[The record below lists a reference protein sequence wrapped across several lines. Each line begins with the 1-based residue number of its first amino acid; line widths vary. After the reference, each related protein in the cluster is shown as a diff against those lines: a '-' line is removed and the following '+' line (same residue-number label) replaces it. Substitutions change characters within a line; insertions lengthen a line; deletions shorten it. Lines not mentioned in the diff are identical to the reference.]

1 MTLERVEKEAF
12 AVIGLEGSTEEG
24 AGFVQ
29 RLWAEANARFPEV
42 EPLALRDESGC
53 LLGVWGAMTDPS
65 RSCLPWTEGFTRGV
79 YLAGVECGMDAVRVE
94 PGTVATEAQP
104 PVGWVKWIV
113 PGFAY
118 LRAERENDA
127 TFAEMIGYM
136 QENGLSLAGAAQDFT
151 CPATGKNFILFPIRR
166 L

>member
-1 MTLERVEKEAF
+1 MTVERVVKAAF

-24 AGFVQ
+24 EGFVQ

-42 EPLALRDESGC
+42 EPLALRDANGC

-65 RSCLPWTEGFTRGV
+65 RSFLPWTDGFTRGL
-79 YLAGVECGMDAVRVE
+79 YLAGVEC
-94 PGTVATEAQP
+94 ATDAQP

-118 LRAERENDA
+118 LRAERESDA

>member
-1 MTLERVEKEAF
+1 MTVERMVKEAF

-29 RLWAEANARFPEV
+29 RLWAEANIRFPEV
-42 EPLALRDESGC
+42 EPLALRDDNGC

-65 RSCLPWTEGFTRGV
+65 RSFLPWTEHFTRGL
-79 YLAGVECGMDAVRVE
+79 YLAGVECALD
-94 PGTVATEAQP
+94 AQP
-104 PVGWVKWIV
+104 PQGWVKWIV

-118 LRAERENDA
+118 LRAERESDA
-127 TFAEMIGYM
+127 TFAGMIGYM

-151 CPATGKNFILFPIRR
+151 CPATGKNYILFPIRR

>member
-1 MTLERVEKEAF
+1 MQPERVVKEAF

-29 RLWAEANARFPEV
+29 RMWAEANTRFPEV
-42 EPLALRDESGC
+42 EPLALRDDNGC

-65 RSCLPWTEGFTRGV
+65 RSFLPWTEHFTRGL
-79 YLAGVECGMDAVRVE
+79 YLAGVECALD
-94 PGTVATEAQP
+94 AQP
-104 PVGWVKWIV
+104 PQGWVKWIV

-118 LRAERENDA
+118 LRAERESDA
-127 TFAEMIGYM
+127 TFAGMIGYM
-136 QENGLSLAGAAQDFT
+136 KENGLSLAGAAQDFT
-151 CPATGKNFILFPIRR
+151 CPATGKNYILFPIRR

>member
-65 RSCLPWTEGFTRGV
+65 RSFLPWTEGFTRGL
-79 YLAGVECGMDAVRVE
+79 YLAGVECGMDA
-94 PGTVATEAQP
+94 QP
-104 PVGWVKWIV
+104 REGWVKWIV

-118 LRAERENDA
+118 LRAERESDA
-127 TFAEMIGYM
+127 TFAGMIGYM
-136 QENGLSLAGAAQDFT
+136 KENGLSLAGAAQDFT
-151 CPATGKNFILFPIRR
+151 CPATGKNYILFPIRR

>member
-65 RSCLPWTEGFTRGV
+65 RSFLPWMEGFTRGL
-79 YLAGVECGMDAVRVE
+79 YLAGVECGMDA
-94 PGTVATEAQP
+94 QP
-104 PVGWVKWIV
+104 PKGWVKWLV
-113 PGFAY
+113 PGFEY
-118 LRAERENDA
+118 LRAERESDA
-127 TFAEMIGYM
+127 TFVEVIGYM
-136 QENGLSLAGAAQDFT
+136 HERGLTLAGAAQDFT
-151 CPATGKNFILFPIRR
+151 CPGTGKNYILFPIRR

>member
-1 MTLERVEKEAF
+1 MTVERMVKEAF

-29 RLWAEANARFPEV
+29 RLWAEANIRFPEV
-42 EPLALRDESGC
+42 EPLALRDDNGC

-65 RSCLPWTEGFTRGV
+65 RSFLPWTEHFTRGL
-79 YLAGVECGMDAVRVE
+79 YLAGVECALD
-94 PGTVATEAQP
+94 AQP
-104 PVGWVKWIV
+104 PQGWVKWIV

-118 LRAERENDA
+118 LRAERESDA
-127 TFAEMIGYM
+127 TFAGMIGYM

>member
-1 MTLERVEKEAF
+1 MQVERVVKEAF

-42 EPLALRDESGC
+42 EPLALRDENGC

-65 RSCLPWTEGFTRGV
+65 RSFLPWTKNFTRGL
-79 YLAGVECGMDAVRVE
+79 YLAGVECAKDAE
-94 PGTVATEAQP
+94 PPE
-104 PVGWVKWIV
+104 GWVKWLV
-113 PGFAY
+113 PGFEY
-118 LRAERENDA
+118 LCVERESDA
-127 TFAEMIGYM
+127 TFAEMIGHM
-136 QENGLSLAGAAQDFT
+136 KQNGMTLAGAAQDFT
-151 CPATGKNFILFPIRR
+151 CPATGKHFILFPIRR

>member
-1 MTLERVEKEAF
+1 MTVERMVKEAF

-29 RLWAEANARFPEV
+29 RLWAEANTRFPEV
-42 EPLALRDESGC
+42 EPLALRDENGC

-65 RSCLPWTEGFTRGV
+65 RSFLPWTEHFTRGL
-79 YLAGVECGMDAVRVE
+79 YLAGVECALD
-94 PGTVATEAQP
+94 AQP
-104 PVGWVKWIV
+104 PQGWVKWIV

-118 LRAERENDA
+118 LRAERESDA
-127 TFAEMIGYM
+127 TFAGMIGYM
-136 QENGLSLAGAAQDFT
+136 KENGLSLAGAAQDFT
-151 CPATGKNFILFPIRR
+151 CPATGKNYILFPIRR

>member
-1 MTLERVEKEAF
+1 MTVERMVKEAF

-29 RLWAEANARFPEV
+29 RLWAEANIRFPEV
-42 EPLALRDESGC
+42 EPLALRDDNGC

-65 RSCLPWTEGFTRGV
+65 RSFLPWTEHFTRGL
-79 YLAGVECGMDAVRVE
+79 YLAGVECALD
-94 PGTVATEAQP
+94 AQP
-104 PVGWVKWIV
+104 PQGWVKWIV

-118 LRAERENDA
+118 LRAERESDA
-127 TFAEMIGYM
+127 TFAGMIGYM
-136 QENGLSLAGAAQDFT
+136 KENGLSLAGAAQDFT
-151 CPATGKNFILFPIRR
+151 CPATGKNYILFPIRR

>member
-1 MTLERVEKEAF
+1 MQVERVVKEAF

-29 RLWAEANARFPEV
+29 RLWAEANGRFTEV
-42 EPLALRDESGC
+42 EPLALRDENGC

-65 RSCLPWTEGFTRGV
+65 RSFLPWTENYTRGL
-79 YLAGVECGMDAVRVE
+79 YLAGVECAMDAE
-94 PGTVATEAQP
+94 PPE
-104 PVGWVKWIV
+104 GWVKWLV
-113 PGFAY
+113 PGFEY
-118 LRAERENDA
+118 LRVERESDA

-136 QENGLSLAGAAQDFT
+136 KQNGMTLTGAAQDFT
-151 CPATGKNFILFPIRR
+151 CPTTGKNYILFPIRR

>member
-1 MTLERVEKEAF
+1 MTVERVVKEAF

-24 AGFVQ
+24 TGFVQ

-42 EPLALRDESGC
+42 EPLALRDENGC

-65 RSCLPWTEGFTRGV
+65 RSFLPWTDGFIRGL
-79 YLAGVECGMDAVRVE
+79 YLAGVECALD
-94 PGTVATEAQP
+94 AQP
-104 PVGWVKWIV
+104 PQGWVKWIV

-118 LRAERENDA
+118 LRAERESDA
-127 TFAEMIGYM
+127 TFAGMIGYM
-136 QENGLSLAGAAQDFT
+136 KENGLSLAGAAQDFT
-151 CPATGKNFILFPIRR
+151 CPATGKNYILFPIRR

>member
-1 MTLERVEKEAF
+1 MITVERMEKEAF

-24 AGFVQ
+24 SGFVQ
-29 RLWAEANARFPEV
+29 RLWAEANARFPEM
-42 EPLALRDESGC
+42 EPLALRDENGC

-65 RSCLPWTEGFTRGV
+65 RSFRPWTEGFTRGL
-79 YLAGVECGMDAVRVE
+79 YLAGVECAPDTE
-94 PGTVATEAQP
+94 PPE
-104 PVGWVKWIV
+104 GWTKWIV

-118 LRAERENDA
+118 LRVERVSDA

-136 QENGLSLAGAAQDFT
+136 KRSGLSLAGAAQDFT
-151 CPATGKNFILFPIRR
+151 CPATGKNYILFPIRR

>member
-1 MTLERVEKEAF
+1 MTVERVVKEAF

-29 RLWAEANARFPEV
+29 RLWAEANGRFTEV
-42 EPLALRDESGC
+42 EPLALRDENGC

-65 RSCLPWTEGFTRGV
+65 RSFLPWTDGFTRGL
-79 YLAGVECGMDAVRVE
+79 YLAGVEC
-94 PGTVATEAQP
+94 ATDAQP

>member
-1 MTLERVEKEAF
+1 MKDLLLRRAEAAGIPLTAEQAEKFE
-12 AVIGLEGSTEEG
+12 VYHRML
-24 AGFVQ
+24 
-29 RLWAEANARFPEV
+29 AEANARFPEV
-42 EPLALRDESGC
+42 EPLALRDANGC

-65 RSCLPWTEGFTRGV
+65 RSFLPWTDGFTRGL
-79 YLAGVECGMDAVRVE
+79 YLAGVEC
-94 PGTVATEAQP
+94 ATDAQP

-151 CPATGKNFILFPIRR
+151 CPATGNNFILFPIRR